1 MFGLRYAVA
10 TRTKMVGPE
19 KETSLNSLRAVFVE
33 GRVFIASALS
43 SLLDYPE
50 NAGCLGAAQI
60 DIAVMMGQI
69 DDSVAFGHG
78 TPLLC
83 PSLQEAAFCGRVDD
97 RTDAYLHLPHWSL
110 SKTKSKQNA
119 SEKGDVQGI
128 PGRVSRN
135 PQKIEMAF
143 ALNTL

>member
-1 MFGLRYAVA
+1 
-10 TRTKMVGPE
+10 
-19 KETSLNSLRAVFVE
+19 
-33 GRVFIASALS
+33 
-43 SLLDYPE
+43 
-50 NAGCLGAAQI
+50 
-60 DIAVMMGQI
+60 MMGQI

-78 TPLLC
+78 TPVLC

-110 SKTKSKQNA
+110 SKTRSKQNA

-135 PQKIEMAF
+135 PQKSRWLSLSTPCVKTGFVPKLLSRLGRDKSEGAGC
-143 ALNTL
+143 